1 LLSTSSSAISPFD
14 IPLATTL
21 AATGSSLGLRGMRDQ
36 IEGLGGSFTAGP
48 DVGGGFSLCA
58 RVRLSAHVPQELAA
72 AS

>member
-1 LLSTSSSAISPFD
+1 
-14 IPLATTL
+14 
-21 AATGSSLGLRGMRDQ
+21 MRDQ